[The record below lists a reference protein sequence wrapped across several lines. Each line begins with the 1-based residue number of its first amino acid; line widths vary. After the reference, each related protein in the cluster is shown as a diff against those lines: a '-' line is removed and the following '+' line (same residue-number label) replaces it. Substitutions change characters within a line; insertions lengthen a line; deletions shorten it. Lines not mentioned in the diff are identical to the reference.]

1 MNCREADLNPG
12 GCAVATRLAGHA
24 ASAFQGDRGNPDSF
38 KEGATLERPFLLRMN
53 LFMIEMATVN
63 KILN

>member
-1 MNCREADLNPG
+1 M
-12 GCAVATRLAGHA
+12 TRLAGHA

-38 KEGATLERPFLLRMN
+38 KEGAALERPFLLRMN